1 MKKFLYTLICTLIC
15 FYSISFAQNNT
26 NLEERSG
33 WVWINYLGMSESFNS
48 MLYMNLEGQDDISV
62 RNAQWDGKSFTN
74 SAYYAMKLEKWKN
87 NRGKGLEWVHHKIY
101 LASDVTGVDSYSIS
115 DGFNLLFFN
124 VVNPVSRFGKN
135 AYLRLGAGLV
145 FAHMDVTLTGRD
157 RFYMDGGIRGSYLAG
172 VAAQVAL
179 DKWVKTYDKHFV
191 TVETKFTAAYS
202 RGPVST
208 NFAEYSVVPNY
219 AFHVILGVGTKP
231 HKHKTVKDTLKTM
244 AIPSIYMGSV
254 GYVVNVIDEM

>member
-1 MKKFLYTLICTLIC
+1 MRLLISLVLVYISFCSL
-15 FYSISFAQNNT
+15 SFAQLDLQKKDHT
-26 NLEERSG
+26 G

-48 MLYMNLEGQDDISV
+48 MLYLNLEGQEDIHV
-62 RNAQWDGKSFTN
+62 HNADWDAKSFTN
-74 SAYYAMKLEKWKN
+74 SAYYAVKLEKWN
-87 NRGKGLEWVHHKIY
+87 NNKGKGLEWVHHKIY
-101 LASDVTGVDSYSIS
+101 LASPVTGLDSYSIS

-124 VVNPVSRFGKN
+124 TVRPLSRFGKQS
-135 AYLRLGAGLV
+135 YLRLGAGLV
-145 FAHMDVTLTGRD
+145 FAHMDVSITGRD

-172 VAAQVAL
+172 VAAQIAV
-179 DKWVKTYDKHFV
+179 DKWVKTYENHFV

-231 HKHKTVKDTLKTM
+231 HQHTSLKETLKTM
-244 AIPSIYMGSV
+244 SIPSLYMGTA
-254 GYVVNVIDEM
+254 GYIIRKIDDM